1 MQIGRIY
8 SNKPD
13 IFFPI
18 DFNCGDNADVINIII
33 GEVRRPQDKKR
44 DSHNLGKTTLLHL
57 IDFLMLK
64 GLSQEHFL
72 SKHQELFVDFV
83 FYLEIALNS
92 GDYATVRRG
101 VSDPNLISLARH
113 GEPNQDFT
121 DTPNDGWTH
130 SDLPIVEAVTLLD
143 AWLDLRVLKPYDY
156 RKAITYFLRSQQD
169 WSDELQLQK
178 FQLGRDLYWK
188 PFVAHLFGFKG
199 GVVQRKYELDDTIQ
213 KLKQKQAD
221 LQAEVQF
228 KEDDLPELAAKLSVL
243 HQQVDELE
251 RQLDSF
257 QFDAQERRIV
267 QELVESVEQ
276 EVAELNETI
285 YNIRYDIKQIDNS
298 LGHKDKF
305 DLKEV
310 EAIFKEAQLYFPDQI
325 KKQYEDLV
333 GFKKKVTRERDAAL
347 RARRKQLSEQMR
359 AAEERKA
366 TLDASREEQL
376 RILRNTDT
384 IDKFKTLQKDLTKQR
399 AQLVYLEGQRSRLD
413 SVADAARQVRE
424 AERERGRVVDE
435 IKAMVLKPTPIYEK
449 FTRIFNDYCQQVL
462 SREGIFYFHVN
473 NSNNLQYEIS
483 LGLTGQKGKSSS
495 QGDGTSYKK
504 LVCALFDLALLKV
517 YEDMPFFHFVYHD
530 GMFESL
536 DDRKKLAFLDV
547 VRKQVADKKTQYIM
561 TVIAS
566 DLPRTDKGQVIDF
579 SEKEVV
585 LRLHDDGPE
594 GRLFRMGEF

>member
-18 DFNCGDNADVINIII
+18 DFNYGDNADVINIII

-72 SKHQELFVDFV
+72 SKHQELFADFV

-121 DTPNDGWTH
+121 DTPNDGWAH

-199 GVVQRKYELDDTIQ
+199 GAVQRKYELDDTIQ

-228 KEDDLPELAAKLSVL
+228 KEDDLPELAAKLSYRWRMKASIAWNSC
-243 HQQVDELE
+243 EL
-251 RQLDSF
+251 RPP
-257 QFDAQERRIV
+257 
-267 QELVESVEQ
+267 VEPCGGADTVGIIGETAAAIGECLIEGIEIL
-276 EVAELNETI
+276 EVGVGD
-285 YNIRYDIKQIDNS
+285 R
-298 LGHKDKF
+298 
-305 DLKEV
+305 
-310 EAIFKEAQLYFPDQI
+310 
-325 KKQYEDLV
+325 LV
-333 GFKKKVTRERDAAL
+333 GQWPEML
-347 RARRKQLSEQMR
+347 GG
-359 AAEERKA
+359 
-366 TLDASREEQL
+366 
-376 RILRNTDT
+376 
-384 IDKFKTLQKDLTKQR
+384 LQF
-399 AQLVYLEGQRSRLD
+399 GGI
-413 SVADAARQVRE
+413 
-424 AERERGRVVDE
+424 RG
-435 IKAMVLKPTPIYEK
+435 
-449 FTRIFNDYCQQVL
+449 
-462 SREGIFYFHVN
+462 
-473 NSNNLQYEIS
+473 
-483 LGLTGQKGKSSS
+483 
-495 QGDGTSYKK
+495 
-504 LVCALFDLALLKV
+504 
-517 YEDMPFFHFVYHD
+517 
-530 GMFESL
+530 
-536 DDRKKLAFLDV
+536 
-547 VRKQVADKKTQYIM
+547 
-561 TVIAS
+561 
-566 DLPRTDKGQVIDF
+566 
-579 SEKEVV
+579 
-585 LRLHDDGPE
+585 
-594 GRLFRMGEF
+594 